1 MKSIQLIKQ
10 VNNTELG
17 KGGTHETYILIPQEL
32 NVFDLFEEN
41 NVKYSFVDKDSLK
54 EYKIRLTSG
63 REKRIVGLG
72 PFYSDKN
79 FFAGDKV
86 LLEKRILQNGEIHYY
101 IALQRASNTV
111 FFQKVRG
118 CFAAMT
124 PENVNA
130 VLDKDFSSDD
140 NVSIKVEYCGEIQ
153 KRTDSPT
160 KTKVYNIFIGD
171 NNIQSNYQD
180 RDMIGLRYSDDKI
193 ELIEAK
199 PWEKYVIEVEE

>member
-17 KGGTHETYILIPQEL
+17 KGGTHETYILIPQDL
-32 NVFDLFEEN
+32 NVSDLFEEN
-41 NVKYSFVDKDSLK
+41 NVKYSFIDKDSLK

-79 FFAGDKV
+79 LSAGDKV
-86 LLEKRILQNGEIHYY
+86 LLEKRVFENGEAQYY
-101 IALQRASNTV
+101 ISLQRAANTV
-111 FFQKVRG
+111 FFQKVRSY
-118 CFAAMT
+118 FEAMT
-124 PENVNA
+124 TENVTD
-130 VLDKDFSSDD
+130 VLDKDFLCDD
-140 NVSIKVEYCGEIQ
+140 GTSIRVEYYGEIQ

-160 KTKVYNIFIGD
+160 KTKVYNIFVGD

-180 RDMIGLRYSDDKI
+180 RDMIGLQYSDKRI
-193 ELIEAK
+193 KLIESK
-199 PWEKYVIEVEE
+199 PWEKYVVEVKE

>member
-17 KGGTHETYILIPQEL
+17 KGGTHETYILIPQDL
-32 NVFDLFEEN
+32 NVSDLFEEN

-79 FFAGDKV
+79 LSAGDKV
-86 LLEKRILQNGEIHYY
+86 LLEKRILQDGRRNYY
-101 IALQRASNTV
+101 ISLQRSSNTV
-111 FFQKVRG
+111 FFQKVRSY
-118 CFAAMT
+118 FEAMT
-124 PENVNA
+124 TENVNA

-140 NVSIKVEYCGEIQ
+140 NVSVKVEYYGEIQ

-160 KTKVYNIFIGD
+160 KTKVYNILVGG

-180 RDMIGLRYSDDKI
+180 RDMIGLQYSDNKI
-193 ELIEAK
+193 KLIETK
-199 PWEKYVIEVEE
+199 PWEKYVVEGKE